1 MHHDRLIRM
10 SKRDSF
16 ADKKVWVNWKIV
28 LREDAKT
35 KELKPT
41 KVPFQPNGKPAS
53 ATDPATWSTYKECK
67 AHDEKVG
74 FVLSDELSM
83 VVIDLDKCL
92 EVTGPSLINDVAYR
106 KVYELADTY
115 TEISPSGTGVHIIF
129 KVPTPF
135 VPIANR
141 SSKSPH
147 FEIYAKARYMTYTGT
162 PYQTKKKIRT
172 ISHEDLIALLE
183 IVGYPWGNNPP
194 IHNDIPTPLIPDAS
208 AEILERMFHSKNG
221 ERIKALYDGDMSQ
234 YKDDASAADAALL
247 AHLAYWTQKEPST
260 MRTLWL
266 ASPLGQREKT
276 QSRPAYQDM
285 SIRKAIALCK
295 DTYTPPAAADPDLDL
310 IYTTNKDG
318 QRIYPLIS
326 ENIMRLI
333 SNHDDFAGRFRL
345 DEFKNTYEV
354 QDSGT
359 WREMKD
365 GDAMVIQ
372 SQIVSNFPPFIKVK
386 KDMVFDAII
395 AVANAN
401 KYDSAKDYIT
411 SLSWDGINRL
421 DHWLTHTYGVAD
433 TAYHQ
438 AVGSNW
444 FKGMVKRIMQPGCK
458 FDHVLVLEG
467 PQGTKK
473 STSLGIIGGAWHV
486 ETTMSTDTKDFFQQF
501 QGKAIIEFSEGEIL
515 GRTETKRLKAII
527 TMQYD
532 RFRPA
537 YGRLPIDF
545 PRRCVFA
552 MTTNQEEY
560 LKDESGNRRWLP
572 VACVITANVEWLSE
586 NREQLF
592 AEAYARIQK
601 GESIWEFPE
610 DETRAMQESRR
621 ISDPNT
627 DSVVD
632 WYMTQT
638 DELLRNNGVSVQQA
652 YNGAILRGGTS
663 YKSMP
668 KWEEQSV
675 ANILKDVLKLEQRRT
690 KRNGS
695 RQVRYYPSDDTKSML
710 DESPRT
716 EHIPSPLLNNF

>member
-1 MHHDRLIRM
+1 M
-10 SKRDSF
+10 SKRDF
-16 ADKKVWVNWKIV
+16 KDKIWVNWKIV
-28 LREDAKT
+28 LRWSEREKAMV
-35 KELKPT
+35 PT
-41 KVPFQPNGKPAS
+41 KVPFQPNGKPAD
-53 ATDPATWSTYKECK
+53 ATDAATWSTFKECK

-74 FVLSDELSM
+74 FVLSDDLSM

-92 EVTGPSLINDVAYR
+92 DEKGIIEDTAYR
-106 KVYELADTY
+106 MVYEKSDSY
-115 TEISPSGTGVHIIF
+115 TEISPSGTGLHILL
-129 KVPTPF
+129 KLPTPY
-135 VPIANR
+135 PLIARR
-141 SSKSPH
+141 SAKSPG
-147 FEIYAKARYMTYTGT
+147 FEIYAKGRYMTYTAN
-162 PYQTKKKIRT
+162 PYQTKKKIRE
-172 ISHEDLIALLE
+172 ISHDELTSILE
-183 IVGYPWGNNPP
+183 IVGYPWGKTPADETSPHIPNP
-194 IHNDIPTPLIPDAS
+194 DS
-208 AEILERMFHSKNG
+208 EILSRMFHSKNG
-221 ERIKALYDGDMSQ
+221 ERIKALHDGDTSQ
-234 YKDDASAADAALL
+234 YNDDASAADAALL
-247 AHLAYWTQKEPST
+247 AHLAYWTQKDPNI
-260 MRTLWL
+260 MRQLWL

-276 QSRPAYQDM
+276 QKRPDYQDR
-285 SIRKAIALCK
+285 SIRAAIALCK

-310 IYTTNKDG
+310 IFTTTKDG
-318 QRIYPLIS
+318 QRVYPLIS

-333 SNHDDFAGRFRL
+333 AHHDDFSGRFRF
-345 DEFKNTYEV
+345 DEFKNMYEV
-354 QDSGT
+354 KESDTRVG

-395 AVANAN
+395 AVANQN
-401 KYDSAKDYIT
+401 KYDSAKDFIT
-411 SLSWDGINRL
+411 SLQWDGINRL
-421 DHWLTHTYGVAD
+421 DHWLTNTYGVAD
-433 TAYHQ
+433 TPYHQ

-473 STSLGIIGGAWHV
+473 STSLAIIGGPWHV

-572 VACVITANVEWLSE
+572 VACVTTADVEWLSQ
-586 NREQLF
+586 NRDQLF

-627 DSVVD
+627 DAVVD
-632 WYMTQT
+632 WYMTIT
-638 DELLRNNGVSVQQA
+638 DDKVRDAGVTAQQA
-652 YNGAILRGGTS
+652 YNGAIIKQVNS
-663 YKSMP
+663 YKP
-668 KWEEQSV
+668 LAKWEEQSI
-675 ANILKDVLKLEQRRT
+675 AEILKSVLKLTQKRNR
-690 KRNGS
+690 RNGS
-695 RQVRYYPSDDTKSML
+695 RQVRYYPSDDTKAML
-710 DESPRT
+710 DETPRT
-716 EHIPSPLLNNF
+716 EHVPSNLLEEFKNL

>member
-1 MHHDRLIRM
+1 M
-10 SKRDSF
+10 SMAKRDSF

-28 LREDAKT
+28 LRGDK
-35 KELKPT
+35 KT
-41 KVPFQPNGKPAS
+41 KVPFQPNGKPAD
-53 ATDPATWSTYKECK
+53 ATDSDTWHTYAECK
-67 AHDEKVG
+67 AYDEKVG

-92 EVTGPSLINDVAYR
+92 DPETGIIADSAYR
-106 KVYELADTY
+106 MVYEKADTY

-135 VPIANR
+135 VPLANR
-141 SSKSPH
+141 SSKAPH
-147 FEIYAKARYMTYTGT
+147 FEIYSKARYMTYTGN

-172 ISHEDLIALLE
+172 LTHEELTSLLE
-183 IVGYPWGNNPP
+183 IVGYPWGNNPHIP
-194 IHNDIPTPLIPDAS
+194 VDIPTSTIPDAS
-208 AEILERMFHSKNG
+208 TEILARMFASKNG
-221 ERIKALYDGDMSQ
+221 DKIKALYDGDISA

-247 AHLAYWTQKEPST
+247 MHLAYWTQKNPNE
-260 MRTLWL
+260 MRSLWL

-276 QSRPAYQDM
+276 HKRPDYQDR
-285 SIRKAIALCK
+285 SIKNAIQKCK
-295 DTYTPPAAADPDLDL
+295 DTYTPPAAADPELDL
-310 IYTTNKDG
+310 IYTITKEG
-318 QRIYPLIS
+318 ARVYPLIS

-333 SNHDDFAGRFRL
+333 ANHDDFSGRFRF
-345 DEFKNTYEV
+345 DEFKNMYEV
-354 QDSGT
+354 KDTSESATGGR

-401 KYDSAKDYIT
+401 KYDSAKDFIR
-411 SLSWDGINRL
+411 SLQWDGINRL
-421 DHWLTHTYGVAD
+421 DSWLTHTYGVAD
-433 TAYHQ
+433 TQYHQ

-473 STSLGIIGGAWHV
+473 STSLAIIGRDWHV

-572 VACVITANVEWLSE
+572 VSCVSTADVEWLE
-586 NREQLF
+586 QNRDQLF
-592 AEAYARIQK
+592 AEAYARIEK

-621 ISDPNT
+621 ITDPNT
-627 DSVVD
+627 DAVVD

-638 DELLRNNGVSVQQA
+638 DDKIRNDGITVQQT
-652 YNGAILRGGTS
+652 YNGAILKQMTS
-663 YKSMP
+663 YKP
-668 KWEEQSV
+668 LAKWEEQSI
-675 ANILKDVLKLEQRRT
+675 ATILKDVLKLKQQRN

-695 RQVRYYPSDDTKSML
+695 RQVRYYPSDDTKAML
-710 DESPRT
+710 DETPRT
-716 EHIPSPLLNNF
+716 EHIPSVLLKDF